1 MTNNTYHHTNQEG
14 EEQLVCHQCHHSG
27 KTVPV
32 GNLVCIYLE
41 VSTET
46 KYTVIIIVVQS
57 LVVQRIVSFRK
68 LLINQPLSLTVHTKS
83 IGVIFFVRKL
93 LGAFAMH
100 QKSQKI
106 QFKTIKLMI

>member
-1 MTNNTYHHTNQEG
+1 MTNITYHHTNQEG

-46 KYTVIIIVVQS
+46 KYTVIMSQS
-57 LVVQRIVSFRK
+57 LVVQKIVSFRK

-83 IGVIFFVRKL
+83 IEVIFFVRKL
-93 LGAFAMH
+93 RGAFAMH
-100 QKSQKI
+100 RKSQKI
-106 QFKTIKLMI
+106 PFKTIKLMI